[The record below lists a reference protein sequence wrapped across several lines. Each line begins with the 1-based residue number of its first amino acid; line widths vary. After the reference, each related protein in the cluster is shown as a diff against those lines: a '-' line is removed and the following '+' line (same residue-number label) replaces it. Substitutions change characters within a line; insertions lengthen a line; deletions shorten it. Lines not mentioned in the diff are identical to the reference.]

1 MGVRGDALVVQLEE
15 KKNPQRYLSV
25 MREERKKLKI

>member
-15 KKNPQRYLSV
+15 KNPQRYLSV